1 MRLASLLVAPMLVAP
16 PSTRWC
22 ASRRGTSAPA
32 VRLQLFPSDELP
44 EAPPRQAQG
53 QSRGERM
60 ATLLGELVAHPEDA
74 PTALREATPMLLEPF
89 RQDLQ
94 EDGSIFQAGMSVAEK
109 IEVYEQVLE
118 SRIGSAKQPQTRVAL
133 LAPGCTKVRHSFGR
147 LDPGLRGC
155 AALGLAACRPCLLRL
170 TSRAALRLIK
180 APSFVP
186 LRRALRDHVLRA
198 AEDLM

>member
-22 ASRRGTSAPA
+22 ASRRGTSAPS
-32 VRLQLFPSDELP
+32 VRLQLFPSDDLP

-147 LDPGLRGC
+147 LTQALRCCLWGLP
-155 AALGLAACRPCLLRL
+155 ACR
-170 TSRAALRLIK
+170 SRAAIDR
-180 APSFVP
+180 
-186 LRRALRDHVLRA
+186 
-198 AEDLM
+198 